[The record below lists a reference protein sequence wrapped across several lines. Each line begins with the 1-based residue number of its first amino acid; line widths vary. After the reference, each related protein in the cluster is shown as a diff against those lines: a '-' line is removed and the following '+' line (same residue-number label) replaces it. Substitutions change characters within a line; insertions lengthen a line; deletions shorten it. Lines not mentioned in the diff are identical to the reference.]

1 MDEDRIIKEIKEALD
16 VRVRAFKE
24 YFDERLNRIDENRK
38 EDRGVILEAISKL
51 NDTIIRERTAS

>member
-1 MDEDRIIKEIKEALD
+1 MDEDRIIKEALD